1 MQQNQEF
8 MTNKLP
14 PISPGQ
20 ILLEEFME
28 PMGISHSNLACDIG
42 VPVTRIN
49 NIIKHHR
56 SIIAD
61 TALRLG
67 KYFSVNPRWWMN
79 IQNQYDLELAEDEGW
94 EIKEGRIRTFALAS

>member
-1 MQQNQEF
+1 
-8 MTNKLP
+8 MTKKLS

-20 ILLEEFME
+20 ILFEEFME
-28 PMGISHSNLACDIG
+28 PMGIIQSKLARDID

-56 SIIAD
+56 SITAD

-67 KYFSVNPRWWMN
+67 KYFNVNPRWWLNM
-79 IQNQYDLELAEDEGW
+79 QNQYDLELAEDENW
-94 EIKEGRIRTFALAS
+94 KAKEQRIRIFAIAS